1 MELYLVIITASA
13 GLLLVSLPWLGDDDN
28 SDAQFLFIMGVGL
41 ALIGLA
47 VRYAQPIMDYIAE
60 FLL

>member
-1 MELYLVIITASA
+1 MELYLVIMTASA

-28 SDAQFLFIMGVGL
+28 SDAQFLFVMGTGL

-47 VRYAQPIMDYIAE
+47 VKYIHPIINYLVE
-60 FLL
+60 LLL